1 MNSIPW
7 LTLLLV
13 IPVGGA
19 IALQAVPRTSP
30 NAAKWLTIAIT
41 LLEGAV
47 VAGLLVSFT
56 QNPAGHSFALPQGAG
71 ASAQQASPL
80 TFQFEEQRD
89 WIPKIGASY
98 HLGIDGLSAWLI
110 GLDAFVFLLGAVVVT
125 TRATEGRMR
134 LFCGLLLL
142 TEAAT
147 MGVLLSLDLLLFYTF
162 WEGMLIPLYILLGSF
177 GDRNRVRATIKFIV
191 YTVAGSL
198 LMLLSIIYL
207 YTQQQAASPDAKS
220 FDLPIMMFNSFQ
232 QHDPV
237 TIPSTFLSPSIQLL
251 TPIQFAFLGFVIAFA
266 IKVPIFPFHT
276 WLPDSYASTTA
287 ASLTFFAG
295 IVSKLGAFGFI
306 RYALT
311 LFPGPVHDFRWI
323 IEGLAVV
330 SIIYG
335 ALLALSQTDIK
346 RIVAYSSISHL
357 GFIVLGIFSLTA
369 NGINGAI
376 IQMVNH
382 GLIIA
387 ALFLIVEYIEVR
399 CGTRELREIAG
410 LEKRMP
416 WLYAFFLIVTLAGL
430 GMPGMNTF
438 VGEFTIMLGAWQAAP
453 VLAILAGVGVVLACW
468 YMLRLHQG
476 LMHNP
481 LTPAAEKARDLR
493 FSEGSVLAVLAGLMI
508 LIGVFPKPI
517 GDVAR
522 SNVDQYVTV
531 ANGQQVYLPAN
542 VPTGIVITTGAER

>member
-1 MNSIPW
+1 MSTIPW

-19 IALQAVPRTSP
+19 ILLQLVPRRSP
-30 NAAKWLTIAIT
+30 ELVKWLTVAIT

-47 VAGLLVSFT
+47 VAGLLISFT
-56 QNPAGHSFALPQGAG
+56 HNPVGHDIALPQGGSETA
-71 ASAQQASPL
+71 PL

-98 HLGIDGLSAWLI
+98 HLGLDGLSAWLI
-110 GLDAFVFLLGAVVVT
+110 GLDAFVFVLGAIVVSVKAVDT
-125 TRATEGRMR
+125 RMR
-134 LFCGLLLL
+134 LYCGLLLVAQ
-142 TEAAT
+142 AAT
-147 MGVLLSLDLLLFYTF
+147 MGVLLALDLLLFYSF

-198 LMLLSIIYL
+198 LMLVSIIYL
-207 YTQQQAASPDAKS
+207 YTQQQPIANGSQS
-220 FDLPIMMFNSFQ
+220 FDLPAMMANSFQ

-237 TIPSTFLSPSIQLL
+237 SIPSTFLTPSIMLL
-251 TPIQFAFLGFVIAFA
+251 TPLQFAFLGFALAFA

-276 WLPDSYASTTA
+276 WLPDSYTSA
-287 ASLTFFAG
+287 AAPALMFFAG

-306 RYALT
+306 RYGLT
-311 LFPGPVHDFRWI
+311 LFPGPVHDFHWI
-323 IEGLAVV
+323 IEGLAIA
-330 SIIYG
+330 SIVYG

-382 GLIIA
+382 GIVIA
-387 ALFLIVEYIEVR
+387 ALFLIVDYIEQR

-416 WLYAFFLIVTLAGL
+416 WLYAFFLVVTLAGL
-430 GMPGMNTF
+430 GMPGTNGF
-438 VGEFTIMLGAWQAAP
+438 VGEFTILLGAWQAAP
-453 VLAILAGVGVVLACW
+453 VLAILAGGGVILAAW

-476 LMHNP
+476 LMHEP
-481 LTPAAEKARDLR
+481 LQPAAEKARDLHVG
-493 FSEGSVLAVLAGLMI
+493 EGAVLAVLASLMI
-508 LIGVFPKPI
+508 AIGVFPKPV
-517 GDVAR
+517 GDIAR
-522 SNVDQYVTV
+522 SNVNQYVTL
-531 ANGQQVYLPAN
+531 ANGQQTYQNLP
-542 VPTGIVITTGAER
+542 PTGLVVTSEQAR